1 MSAGNGAV
9 SPAGD
14 RHPGNI
20 VHNDKVATRQWT
32 IRAEDI
38 PQSIA
43 WVRVGDTW
51 RPVIRIEIT
60 GSEERR
66 EFTKFG
72 PDGEFLETT
81 VQSPRP
87 MPRQPNPTPQPT
99 PEPDR

>member
-14 RHPGNI
+14 RHPGDI
-20 VHNDKVATRQWT
+20 VHDDKVAERQWT
-32 IRAEDI
+32 ARAEDI

-43 WVRVGDTW
+43 WVRVGDAW

-60 GSEERR
+60 GSEEQR

-72 PDGEFLETT
+72 LDGEFLETT

-87 MPRQPNPTPQPT
+87 RPRQPDPTPPLT

>member
-14 RHPGNI
+14 RHPGDI
-20 VHNDKVATRQWT
+20 VYDDKVAARQWT
-32 IRAEDI
+32 ARAEDS

-43 WVRVGDTW
+43 WVQVGDAW

-60 GSEERR
+60 GSEGQR

-81 VQSPRP
+81 VQSPLP
-87 MPRQPNPTPQPT
+87 APRQSAPVPQPT